1 MPSPQKATIKG
12 GSAAG
17 AGHIAIG
24 KAVIFPLGAP
34 AAALASRGLIMARIK
49 LKHVNSF
56 SDRYGKVRHYFRR
69 RGCKDVML
77 PGQPGS
83 AEFMDAYAA
92 ALSNAA
98 PIVIGAKR
106 VAAGTVAATV
116 GLSQFDRLR

>member
-1 MPSPQKATIKG
+1 MSHRDWEDRHFP
-12 GSAAG
+12 AG
-17 AGHIAIG
+17 
-24 KAVIFPLGAP
+24 P
-34 AAALASRGLIMARIK
+34 AAAVAKAIMARIK

-56 SDRYGKVRHYFRR
+56 SDRYGKVRHYFRK

-106 VAAGTVAATV
+106 VAAGTVAAT
-116 GLSQFDRLR
+116 GLSWYAQLRLDVDN